1 MVFYGNMKTIFL
13 REKAMNSGLI
23 SVILPA
29 YNTPE
34 IFLREAIESV
44 LTQTYSEFELL
55 VIDDSTSDPV
65 EDIVKSYSDCRIKYI
80 RNPQNIGMA
89 ESRNR
94 GLELARGEFVA
105 LLDHDDWWSPEKLQ
119 HCLAIF
125 KERHEAVLVY
135 SDTIP
140 FGDYLN
146 RRIELKKAEGR
157 IFNRMIVQNPILS
170 MSCSVVK
177 KDFLEQH
184 NIKFNSDCVPCDDWD
199 FHLQCALHGSIY
211 CTAEPLVKYRYHE
224 NNLSSNAIKMYY
236 AGIRVID
243 KYQKLLD
250 EVVMQTEF
258 TRKDLQQS
266 INYIAF
272 KHYYGLAFEY
282 LKLHEYK
289 KALKC
294 LLRAFLYRPF
304 KCISKILG
312 YIGKWLKK
320 KII

>member
-1 MVFYGNMKTIFL
+1 MQ
-13 REKAMNSGLI
+13 EKLFTPGFV

-34 IFLREAIESV
+34 KFLRDAIESV
-44 LTQTYSEFELL
+44 LSQTYSEFELL
-55 VIDDSTSDPV
+55 IIDDSTTAPV
-65 EDIVKSYSDCRIKYI
+65 ENIVKSYTDERIKYF
-80 RNPQNIGMA
+80 RNPENLGMA
-89 ESRNR
+89 ASRNC
-94 GLELARGEFVA
+94 GLQLARGEFIA
-105 LLDHDDWWSPEKLQ
+105 LLDHDDLWLPEKLQ
-119 HCLAIF
+119 SSLELFKKYQDAI
-125 KERHEAVLVY
+125 LVY

-140 FGDYLN
+140 LGEYLN
-146 RRIELKKAEGR
+146 RLIEKQRAEGR
-157 IFNRMIVQNPILS
+157 IFSSMLAQNPILS

-177 KDFLEQH
+177 KSFLEKY

-211 CTAEPLVKYRYHE
+211 CTAQPLVKYRYHE

-236 AGIRVID
+236 AGINVIG

-250 EVVMQTEF
+250 EVVQQTDC
-258 TRKDLQQS
+258 TRKDLQKS

-289 KALKC
+289 KAVKYLF
-294 LLRAFLYRPF
+294 RAFLYRPF
-304 KCISKILG
+304 KCINKILC
-312 YIGKWLKK
+312 YIGKMLKK
-320 KII
+320 KIYRCFFQVIFL

>member
-1 MVFYGNMKTIFL
+1 MSV
-13 REKAMNSGLI
+13 EI
-23 SVILPA
+23 SVIIPV
-29 YNTPE
+29 YNTGVVLQETVDSVINQTFKDIEIIIVDDGSVDPE
-34 IFLREAIESV
+34 TARILAG
-44 LTQTYSEFELL
+44 QT
-55 VIDDSTSDPV
+55 DS
-65 EDIVKSYSDCRIKYI
+65 RIKIIRQENAGVAAARNTGIAHAEGKYI
-80 RNPQNIGMA
+80 
-89 ESRNR
+89 
-94 GLELARGEFVA
+94 A
-105 LLDHDDWWSPEKLQ
+105 LLDHDDLFLPDKLQ
-119 HCLAIF
+119 VCLNEFI
-125 KERHEAVLVY
+125 KRQDAVLIY

-157 IFNRMIVQNPILS
+157 IFNSMIVQNPILS

-211 CTAEPLVKYRYHE
+211 CTADPLVKYRYHE

-236 AGIRVID
+236 AGINVIN

-250 EVVMQTEF
+250 EVVLQTEF

-289 KALKC
+289 KAIKC

-304 KCISKILG
+304 KSISKILG